1 MPLAQDLL
9 ADPCLQ
15 LPIEGGETVQPVS
28 QVETNA
34 ASLIHTCRSIIF
46 ETSLTL
52 MAETSVKVYR
62 AVVYRHK

>member
-1 MPLAQDLL
+1 MPPAQDQL

-15 LPIEGGETVQPVS
+15 LPIEESETVQPVS
-28 QVETNA
+28 RGETNT

-62 AVVYRHK
+62 AVAYRHK